1 MVFYLGANT
10 MKNNH
15 ESSVIRKTIL
25 FIAGQCVLIAIVF
38 AVYIFNSYTNIRNAQ
53 VSSTENLLDVFG
65 RELDNKIK
73 NADMLLEQMIYQND
87 NYNMLQSS
95 KESDRYYA
103 SIALKNMMVESV
115 TYNSY
120 VDTFIIAESLYN
132 TCLDYSN
139 TFITFNQRNTLRD
152 FTMSKAYLG
161 KMKASWQIE
170 TIGDEPYLYKIYV
183 WQGEAAAVFIS
194 VRSFLGNTNTGDFS
208 NTALVLYDSETGTVW
223 GNYGELPGELRAGDS
238 IESIEVYSPMG
249 DDYILRA
256 DNYHIKAFVGKEFD
270 FNLLKYD
277 VWVMLAM
284 ILILSGFT
292 VFMIR
297 HLRKSIIK
305 PVGTLRKDME
315 RIQFGDYELRINDEL
330 GSREFNLLK
339 NTFNKLMDEIL
350 GLKIQTYEK
359 QITLQ
364 EAELK
369 SIKLQIRP
377 HFFLNAMT
385 TISSLS
391 QQGKN
396 EEIRNYIDSL
406 SKNIRYMFRSGLH
419 TVSLDEEIRHVE
431 NYFEMQELK
440 YPGCVFFFIDVA
452 EETRSW
458 KIPQMLIHTVI
469 ENEYKYAVDVNSMLT
484 ILIKAELINKD
495 GEEIL
500 KVEIE
505 DDGQGYPEKT
515 LKDFKDG
522 SIHDSGDGSRVG
534 LWSIKRILEI
544 MYERNDLFEISNIS
558 PHGCKNTMYIPANPK
573 HEVDERGKV
582 NID

>member
-1 MVFYLGANT
+1 MAG
-10 MKNNH
+10 KN
-15 ESSVIRKTIL
+15 ESSVIRKTIM

-53 VSSTENLLDVFG
+53 ASSTENLVEVFG

-87 NYNMLQSS
+87 NYNMLQSH

-120 VDTFIIAESLYN
+120 VDTFIIAESIYN

-139 TFITFNQRNTLRD
+139 TFITFDQRNTLRD
-152 FTMSKAYLG
+152 FAMEKAAMG
-161 KMKASWQIE
+161 KMKAAWRIE
-170 TIGDEPYLYKIYV
+170 TIGNEPYLYKIYV

-208 NTALVLYDSETGTVW
+208 NTSLVLYEPETGTVW
-223 GNYGELPGELRAGDS
+223 GNYGELPNELTAGDS
-238 IESIEVYSPMG
+238 IDSIEEYVPMG
-249 DDYILRA
+249 EEYTLRA
-256 DNYHIKAFVGKEFD
+256 EGYHIKAFVGEEFN

-305 PVGTLRKDME
+305 PVSTLRKDME

-364 EAELK
+364 ETELR

-396 EEIRNYIDSL
+396 EEIRQYIDSL

-452 EETRSW
+452 SDVGEW

-484 ILIKAELINKD
+484 ILIKAELTERD
-495 GEEIL
+495 GEEML

-515 LKDFKDG
+515 LNDFKDG

-544 MYERNDLFEISNIS
+544 MYERKDLFEISNIS

-573 HEVDERGKV
+573 HEVDEHGKV